1 MLKCIIYEGGREVRE
16 IQGTKEKAE
25 EIIRQHADMIYRIAL
40 QNVKNPSDAQD
51 IFQEVCVALLT
62 KNAPLFD
69 ELHIKNWLIRV
80 TINKCNNFNKSV
92 WQNRTDSIDNHI
104 DLMAPETKM
113 ILDELSELS
122 PNYRNVIYLYYYE
135 EYTIPE
141 IAQILGKSQNTI
153 SAQLQ
158 RARKKLKKILDEG
171 G

>member
-1 MLKCIIYEGGREVRE
+1 MKE
-16 IQGTKEKAE
+16 IQGTKERAE
-25 EIIRQHADMIYRIAL
+25 EIIKQHSDMVYRIAV
-40 QNVKNPSDAQD
+40 QNVKNPNDAQD
-51 IFQEVCVALLT
+51 IFQEVCMALLT

-92 WQNRTDSIDNHI
+92 WQSRTESIDEHSNLI
-104 DLMAPETKM
+104 APETNM
-113 ILDELSELS
+113 VLEELYKLPE
-122 PNYRNVIYLYYYE
+122 NYRNVIYLYYYE

-141 IAQILGKSQNTI
+141 IADILGKSQNTI

-171 G
+171 E